1 MYQFQICKAG
11 LKQPGIVEGGFVLTH
26 FDFADLRLFICIA
39 QENSLTR
46 GAERVHVSLPAASTR
61 IKNLEESLGAKLL
74 YRASNGVTLTPPGQV
89 LLQHALDVQRQ
100 MEHLCSDLQEYAQGV
115 KGHVRLFANTTAIT
129 EFLPG
134 VLSRFLATHRHVNVD
149 LRERLSPIIVRAIT
163 DGAADIGIVAGNVR
177 MEGLQVLPYRE
188 DRLILVCAR
197 GHALGQRDEVS
208 FEETLDFDHIC
219 LPEASAIHS
228 FLVEA
233 ADRVNRRLKLRI
245 QVGNFEAMC
254 RLIQANVGIG
264 ILPESAARRQ
274 AKSSDIHLVRLTDKW
289 ALRDLKIC
297 LRSLDLLP
305 SFARDL
311 VALIVDDA
319 SAAKEPKRLT
329 AIA

>member
-1 MYQFQICKAG
+1 MFG
-11 LKQPGIVEGGFVLTH
+11 H
-26 FDFADLRLFICIA
+26 FDFVDLKLFVNIA
-39 QENSLTR
+39 EMNSLTR
-46 GAERVHVSLPAASTR
+46 GAERSHMSLPAASTR
-61 IKNLEESLGAKLL
+61 IKNLEENLGAKLL

-89 LLQHALDVQRQ
+89 LLQHALEMQRQ
-100 MEHLCSDLQEYAQGV
+100 MEQLCSDLQEYAQGV
-115 KGHVRLFANTTAIT
+115 KGHIRLFANTTAIT

-134 VLSRFLATHRHVNVD
+134 VLSRFLASHRNVNVD
-149 LRERLSPIIVRAIT
+149 LRERLSPSIVRAVT
-163 DGAADIGIVAGNVR
+163 DGTADIGIVAGNVR
-177 MEGLQVLPYRE
+177 MEGLEVVPYRE

-197 GHALGQRDEVS
+197 GHALGQRADVS
-208 FEETLDFDHIC
+208 FEETLEFDHVC

-228 FLVEA
+228 FLREA
-233 ADRVNRRLKLRI
+233 ADRARRRLKLRI

-254 RLIQANVGIG
+254 RMVAANVGIG

-274 AKSSDIHLVRLTDKW
+274 AKSSDIRLVALSDKW

-297 LRSLDLLP
+297 VRSLELLP

-319 SAAKEPKRLT
+319 REAAEPQRIT

>member
-1 MYQFQICKAG
+1 M
-11 LKQPGIVEGGFVLTH
+11 
-26 FDFADLRLFICIA
+26 
-39 QENSLTR
+39 
-46 GAERVHVSLPAASTR
+46 SLPAASTR
-61 IKNLEESLGAKLL
+61 IKNLEEALGAKLL

-89 LLQHALDVQRQ
+89 LLQHALDMQRQ

-134 VLSRFLATHRHVNVD
+134 VLSRFLASHRNVNVD
-149 LRERLSPIIVRAIT
+149 LRERLSPSIVRAVT

-177 MEGLQVLPYRE
+177 TEGLELLPYRE

-197 GHALGQRDEVS
+197 GHALGQRHEVS
-208 FEETLDFDHIC
+208 FEETLDFDHVC
-219 LPEASAIHS
+219 LPEASAIHL
-228 FLVEA
+228 FLMEA
-233 ADRVNRRLKLRI
+233 ADHAHRRLKLRI

-254 RLIQANVGIG
+254 RLVEANVGIG

-274 AKSSDIHLVRLTDKW
+274 AKTSDIHLVQLNDKW

-311 VALIVDDA
+311 VALIIEDA
-319 SAAKEPKRLT
+319 QAAKEPSRIT

>member
-1 MYQFQICKAG
+1 M
-11 LKQPGIVEGGFVLTH
+11 LTH

-46 GAERVHVSLPAASTR
+46 GAERVHMSLPAASTR

-134 VLSRFLATHRHVNVD
+134 VLSRFLASHRNVNVD
-149 LRERLSPIIVRAIT
+149 LRERLSPIIVRAVT

-177 MEGLQVLPYRE
+177 SEGLEVLPYRE

-197 GHALGQRDEVS
+197 GHALGQQSRGQLRGDAGFRS
-208 FEETLDFDHIC
+208 C
-219 LPEASAIHS
+219 LPAGGERDSLVPGGGRGPREPAPQAAHPGRQFRGDVPPGRKPMSASAFCLNWRRAGRPRRATSIWFIS
-228 FLVEA
+228 PTNGRCAISRSACA
-233 ADRVNRRLKLRI
+233 ASI
-245 QVGNFEAMC
+245 CC
-254 RLIQANVGIG
+254 RA
-264 ILPESAARRQ
+264 SRAT
-274 AKSSDIHLVRLTDKW
+274 SSR
-289 ALRDLKIC
+289 
-297 LRSLDLLP
+297 
-305 SFARDL
+305 
-311 VALIVDDA
+311 
-319 SAAKEPKRLT
+319 
-329 AIA
+329 

>member
-1 MYQFQICKAG
+1 
-11 LKQPGIVEGGFVLTH
+11 VLTH
-26 FDFADLRLFICIA
+26 FDFADLRLFIRIA
-39 QENSLTR
+39 EENSLTR
-46 GAERVHVSLPAASTR
+46 GAMRVHMSLPAASTR
-61 IKNLEESLGAKLL
+61 IKNLEEALGAKLL

-89 LLQHALDVQRQ
+89 LLQHALDMQRQ

-134 VLSRFLATHRHVNVD
+134 VLSRFLASHRNVNVD
-149 LRERLSPIIVRAIT
+149 LRERLSPSIVRAVT

-177 MEGLQVLPYRE
+177 TEGLELLPYRE

-197 GHALGQRDEVS
+197 GHALGQRHDVS
-208 FEETLDFDHIC
+208 FEETLDFDHVC

-228 FLVEA
+228 FLMEA
-233 ADRVNRRLKLRI
+233 ADHAHRRLKLRI

-254 RLIQANVGIG
+254 RLVEANVGIG

-274 AKSSDIHLVRLTDKW
+274 AKTSDIHLVHLKDKW

-311 VALIVDDA
+311 VALIIEDA
-319 SAAKEPKRLT
+319 RGAKEPSRIA

>member
-1 MYQFQICKAG
+1 M
-11 LKQPGIVEGGFVLTH
+11 LTH

-46 GAERVHVSLPAASTR
+46 GAERVHMSLPAASTR
-61 IKNLEESLGAKLL
+61 IKNVEESLGAKLL

-134 VLSRFLATHRHVNVD
+134 VLSRFLATHRNVNVD
-149 LRERLSPIIVRAIT
+149 LRERLSPSIVRAVT

-197 GHALGQRDEVS
+197 GHALGQ
-208 FEETLDFDHIC
+208 
-219 LPEASAIHS
+219 
-228 FLVEA
+228 
-233 ADRVNRRLKLRI
+233 
-245 QVGNFEAMC
+245 Q
-254 RLIQANVGIG
+254 
-264 ILPESAARRQ
+264 
-274 AKSSDIHLVRLTDKW
+274 
-289 ALRDLKIC
+289 
-297 LRSLDLLP
+297 
-305 SFARDL
+305 
-311 VALIVDDA
+311 
-319 SAAKEPKRLT
+319 
-329 AIA
+329 

>member
-1 MYQFQICKAG
+1 VF
-11 LKQPGIVEGGFVLTH
+11 TR
-26 FDFADLRLFICIA
+26 FDFVDLRLFINIA
-39 QENSLTR
+39 ESNSLTR
-46 GAERVHVSLPAASTR
+46 GAERVHMSLPAASTR

-74 YRASNGVTLTPPGQV
+74 YRSSSGVTLTPPGQV

-100 MEHLCSDLQEYAQGV
+100 MEHLCSDLQEYAQGL

-134 VLSRFLATHRHVNVD
+134 VLGRFLATHRNINVD
-149 LRERLSPIIVRAIT
+149 LRERLSPSIVRSVT

-177 MEGLQVLPYRE
+177 TEGLEVVPYRE

-197 GHALGQRDEVS
+197 GHSLGRSDEVS
-208 FEETLDFDHIC
+208 FEETLDFDHVC

-228 FLVEA
+228 FLLEA
-233 ADRVNRRLKLRI
+233 ADRAHRRLKLRI

-254 RLIQANVGIG
+254 RLVEANVGIG

-274 AKSSDIHLVRLTDKW
+274 AKASDIHLVRLTDKW

-297 LRSLDLLP
+297 VRSLELLP

-311 VALIVDDA
+311 VGLIIEDA
-319 SAAKEPKRLT
+319 RAAEEPRRIS

>member
-1 MYQFQICKAG
+1 
-11 LKQPGIVEGGFVLTH
+11 VLTH
-26 FDFADLRLFICIA
+26 FDFADLRLFIRIA
-39 QENSLTR
+39 EENSLTR
-46 GAERVHVSLPAASTR
+46 GAMRVHMSLPAASTR
-61 IKNLEESLGAKLL
+61 IKNLEEALGAKLL

-89 LLQHALDVQRQ
+89 LLQHALDMQRQ

-134 VLSRFLATHRHVNVD
+134 VLSRFLASHRNVNVD
-149 LRERLSPIIVRAIT
+149 LRERLSPSIVRAVT

-177 MEGLQVLPYRE
+177 TEGLELLPYRE

-197 GHALGQRDEVS
+197 GHALGQRHEVS
-208 FEETLDFDHIC
+208 FEETLDFDHVC

-228 FLVEA
+228 FLMEA
-233 ADRVNRRLKLRI
+233 ADHAHRRLKLRI

-254 RLIQANVGIG
+254 RLVEANVGIG

-274 AKSSDIHLVRLTDKW
+274 AKTSDIHLVHLNDKW

-311 VALIVDDA
+311 VALIIEDA
-319 SAAKEPKRLT
+319 KAAKEPSRIA

>member
-1 MYQFQICKAG
+1 M
-11 LKQPGIVEGGFVLTH
+11 LTH
-26 FDFADLRLFICIA
+26 FDFADLRLFISIA

-46 GAERVHVSLPAASTR
+46 GAERVHISLPAASTR
-61 IKNLEESLGAKLL
+61 IKNLEESLGTKLL

-89 LLQHALDVQRQ
+89 MLQHALEVQRQ
-100 MEHLCSDLQEYAQGV
+100 MERLCSDLQDYAQGV

-129 EFLPG
+129 EFLPAI
-134 VLSRFLATHRHVNVD
+134 LSRFLSNHRNVNVD
-149 LRERLSPIIVRAIT
+149 LRERLSPTIVRAVT
-163 DGAADIGIVAGNVR
+163 DGSADIGIVAGNVR
-177 MEGLQVLPYRE
+177 TEGLEVLPYRE

-197 GHALGQRDEVS
+197 GHTLAQHSEVS
-208 FEETLDFDHIC
+208 YEETLDYDHVC

-233 ADRVNRRLKLRI
+233 ADGVNRRLKMRI

-254 RLIQANVGIG
+254 RLVQANVGIG

-274 AKSSDIHLVRLTDKW
+274 AKASDIYLVRLTNKW
-289 ALRDLKIC
+289 AFRDLKIC
-297 LRSLDLLP
+297 ARSLDMLP

-311 VALIVDDA
+311 VGLIVEDA
-319 SAAKEPKRLT
+319 RAAKERERIA

>member
-1 MYQFQICKAG
+1 MF
-11 LKQPGIVEGGFVLTH
+11 TH
-26 FDFADLRLFICIA
+26 FDFVDLRLFICIA
-39 QENSLTR
+39 ESNSLTR
-46 GAERVHVSLPAASTR
+46 GAERVHMSLPAASTR
-61 IKNLEESLGAKLL
+61 IKNLEENLGTKLL

-129 EFLPG
+129 EFLPA
-134 VLSRFLATHRHVNVD
+134 VLGRFLANRRNVNVD
-149 LRERLSPIIVRAIT
+149 LRERLSPSIVRSVT
-163 DGAADIGIVAGNVR
+163 DGAADIGIVAGTVR
-177 MEGLQVLPYRE
+177 TEGLEVVPYRE

-197 GHALGQRDEVS
+197 GHALGRVAEVS
-208 FEETLDFDHIC
+208 FEETLDFDHVC

-228 FLVEA
+228 FLLEA
-233 ADRVNRRLKLRI
+233 ADRAHRRLKLRI

-254 RLIQANVGIG
+254 RLVEANVGIG

-274 AKSSDIHLVRLTDKW
+274 AKASEIHLVKLTDKW

-297 LRSLDLLP
+297 VRSLELLP

-311 VALIVDDA
+311 VGLIVDDA
-319 SAAKEPKRLT
+319 RAAKEPTRIT